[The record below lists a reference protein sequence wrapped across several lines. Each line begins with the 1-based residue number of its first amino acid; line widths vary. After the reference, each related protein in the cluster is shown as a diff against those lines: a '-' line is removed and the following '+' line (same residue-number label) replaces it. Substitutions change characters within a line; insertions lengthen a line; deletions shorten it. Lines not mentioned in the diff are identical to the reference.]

1 MDRELLRAR
10 QMMADAAR
18 QEVANLRKLAS
29 GEPAEGQDPDAIA
42 ERIEWA
48 ISMLQRV
55 DLLPLVD

>member
-1 MDRELLRAR
+1 MV
-10 QMMADAAR
+10 ADAAR

-29 GEPAEGQDPDAIA
+29 GEPVEGQDPDAIA